1 MSKPNDYDRYY
12 LNQDLRKEPK
22 ESFKFIASTI
32 KNFTETFKNPNI
44 GDIGCASG
52 ELLMYLKHCYPD
64 ANYFGFDID
73 ELLLEKASKELPYAK
88 FALIDIT
95 DKKTLPSV
103 KFDLV
108 FLNGVIG
115 YYDNISSWAV
125 NLVEMLSKE
134 GRAYV
139 FSTFNPEN
147 VDVLIRLKNPT
158 IEGSE
163 YMTFGNTFSFY
174 SIEKELKKLNA
185 EVKFHE
191 FNISIDVE
199 KHKTDPIRSWTFKD
213 ESGNRITKNGGQIIQ
228 NYYLL
233 EISRNNI

>member
-1 MSKPNDYDRYY
+1 MAKPNDYDRYY

-95 DKKTLPSV
+95 EKNTLPSV

-115 YYDNISSWAV
+115 YYDNINSWAV

-158 IEGSE
+158 IESSE
-163 YMTFGNTFSFY
+163 YMTFGNIFSRH

-185 EVKFHE
+185 NVEFHPFE
-191 FNISIDVE
+191 IDIDILKNE
-199 KHKTDPIRSWTFKD
+199 NDPIRSWTFKD
-213 ESGNRITKNGGQIIQ
+213 ESGKRITKNGAQIIQ